1 MLRSAADEPPDPSP
15 SHLEDP
21 VSRNKANLAQRQA
34 DRRTW
39 ALLGL
44 IILVLLGFV
53 VTVQTLWVSIVRS
66 GFLGDNVPV
75 NGWMLVVGL
84 VGLTVLFCLYIVH
97 QQTKINR
104 FRSRLVT
111 EQMELEQS
119 RGRLAEL
126 TSLFQLG
133 NSLHMDLP
141 LDTILEITVRRVA
154 STLHCHDVALF
165 LFEADTKTLKC
176 RARFGLTPREP
187 EAEIRAGE
195 GAVGWSA
202 RHREAILMSAT
213 DRQARF
219 AEHFM
224 AHPDAGSALILPV
237 NFETRC
243 VAVLQAHRG
252 GKAEPFRLEHR
263 DIGQLFAD
271 NVAPVIER
279 ALVVQ
284 NLEERAT
291 NIKSGGKGEPQ
302 AEGVQQATLFQ
313 DSFLSSAEIELKA
326 PLTTILAYSEVLDQN
341 DKRMNTS
348 MRREF
353 TARLRGEA
361 QRLMSLVDDVLD
373 LARLETGRFL
383 LDLRV
388 ENVNKISR
396 EALDSVRA
404 LAATRQ
410 IDLEM
415 KLDEKIPDQHLDG
428 SKVRQA
434 ILHLLRNGIR
444 FSPAKGRV
452 MLTTWLGDDHIQL
465 EVRDSG
471 PRVEPEAAPMVFEM
485 ESQTEGLSKRVK
497 DGLGFGL
504 HLTKRFVELH
514 GGEVGVGESPSGSG
528 AAFWIRIPRGEGI
541 ESVIGSDRF

>member
-1 MLRSAADEPPDPSP
+1 M
-15 SHLEDP
+15 
-21 VSRNKANLAQRQA
+21 SRNNASLAQRQA

-75 NGWMLVVGL
+75 NGWMLLVGL
-84 VGLTVLFCLYIVH
+84 VGLTILFCLYILH
-97 QQTKINR
+97 QQTKINQ
-104 FRSRLVT
+104 FRSQLVT

-141 LDTILEITVRRVA
+141 LDTILEITVRRLA
-154 STLHCHDVALF
+154 STLHSHDVALF
-165 LFEADTKTLKC
+165 LFESETKTLKC
-176 RARFGLTPREP
+176 RARFGLTPKEP
-187 EAEIRAGE
+187 EPEVRAGE

-202 RHREAILMSAT
+202 RHREPILMGAT

-237 NFETRC
+237 NFENRC
-243 VAVLQAHRG
+243 VGVLRVHRAA
-252 GKAEPFRLEHR
+252 KAEPFKLEHR

-271 NVAPVIER
+271 NVAGVIDR
-279 ALVVQ
+279 ALVVRH
-284 NLEERAT
+284 LEQRAT
-291 NIKSGGKGEPQ
+291 DLKPSAKGEPAPQ
-302 AEGVQQATLFQ
+302 HVTPFQ
-313 DSFLSSAEIELKA
+313 DSFLSSAENELKA

-341 DKRMNTS
+341 DKRMTTS

-361 QRLMSLVDDVLD
+361 QRLMNLVDDVLD

-383 LDLRV
+383 LDLRKD
-388 ENVNKISR
+388 NVNAISR
-396 EALDSVRA
+396 AAAEAARP
-404 LAATRQ
+404 LATGKQ
-410 IDLEM
+410 IDLEL
-415 KLDEKIPDQHLDG
+415 KLDEKIPDQHVDAT
-428 SKVRQA
+428 KVRQA
-434 ILHLLRNGIR
+434 ILHLLHNGIR

-452 MLTTWLGDDHIQL
+452 TLATWLGDDHIRI

-471 PRVEPEAAPMVFEM
+471 PPVEPEAAPMVFDIETQG
-485 ESQTEGLSKRVK
+485 EALSKRVK

-514 GGEVGVGESPSGSG
+514 GGQVGVGASPSGTG
-528 AAFWIRIPRGEGI
+528 ATFWIRLPRGDGI
-541 ESVIGSDRF
+541 ESVIGRDPFLEQLWEKG

>member
-1 MLRSAADEPPDPSP
+1 V
-15 SHLEDP
+15 EDL
-21 VSRNKANLAQRQA
+21 VSRNKASLAQRQA

-53 VTVQTLWVSIVRS
+53 FTVQTLWVSIVRS

-97 QQTKINR
+97 QQSKINR
-104 FRSRLVT
+104 FRSRLVN

-154 STLHCHDVALF
+154 STLHSHDVALF
-165 LFEADTKTLKC
+165 LFESDTKTLQC

-187 EAEIRAGE
+187 EPEVRAGE

-237 NFETRC
+237 NFENRC
-243 VAVLQAHRG
+243 VAVLRVHRAA
-252 GKAEPFRLEHR
+252 KAEPFRLEHR

-271 NVAPVIER
+271 NVAGVIDR
-279 ALVVQ
+279 ALVVRH
-284 NLEERAT
+284 LEQRAT
-291 NIKSGGKGEPQ
+291 DLKPSTKGGAPTPQ
-302 AEGVQQATLFQ
+302 HVTPFQ
-313 DSFLSSAEIELKA
+313 DSFLTSAENELKA

-341 DKRMNTS
+341 DKRMTTS

-353 TARLRGEA
+353 TARVRGEA
-361 QRLMSLVDDVLD
+361 ERLMNLVDDVLD

-383 LDLRV
+383 LDLRKD
-388 ENVNKISR
+388 NVNAISR
-396 EALDSVRA
+396 AAAEVVRP
-404 LAATRQ
+404 LATGKQ
-410 IDLEM
+410 IDIDL
-415 KLDEKIPDQHLDG
+415 KLDEKIPDQHMDAT
-428 SKVRQA
+428 KMRQA
-434 ILHLLRNGIR
+434 ILHLLHNGIR
-444 FSPAKGRV
+444 FSPGKGRV
-452 MLTTWLGDDHIQL
+452 TLTTWLGDDHVRI

-471 PRVEPEAAPMVFEM
+471 PAVEPEAAPGVFDIEA
-485 ESQTEGLSKRVK
+485 QGEGLSKRVK

-514 GGEVGVGESPSGSG
+514 GGQVGVGAGPTGTG
-528 AAFWIRIPRGEGI
+528 AAFWIRLPREEGL
-541 ESVIGSDRF
+541 ESVIGRDPFMEQLWEKS

>member
-1 MLRSAADEPPDPSP
+1 MSRS
-15 SHLEDP
+15 
-21 VSRNKANLAQRQA
+21 KASLAQKQA
-34 DRRTW
+34 DHRTW

-44 IILVLLGFV
+44 VILVLLGFV
-53 VTVQTLWVSIVRS
+53 FTVQTLWVSIVRS
-66 GFLGDNVPV
+66 GFLGDNLPA
-75 NGWMLVVGL
+75 NGWMLLVGL

-97 QQTKINR
+97 QQTKINQ
-104 FRSRLVT
+104 FRARLLND
-111 EQMELEQS
+111 QMELEQS

-154 STLHCHDVALF
+154 STLHSHDVALF
-165 LFEADTKTLKC
+165 LFEPDRKALKC
-176 RARFGLTPREP
+176 RARFGLTPKEP
-187 EAEIRAGE
+187 ESEVRVGE
-195 GAVGWSA
+195 GAVGWAA
-202 RHREAILMSAT
+202 RHREPVMMGAT
-213 DRQARF
+213 DREARF

-237 NFETRC
+237 NFENRC
-243 VAVLQAHRG
+243 VAVLQVHRAA
-252 GKAEPFRLEHR
+252 KAETFRLEHR

-271 NVAPVIER
+271 NVAGVIDR
-279 ALVVQ
+279 ALVVRH
-284 NLEERAT
+284 LEQRAT
-291 NIKSGGKGEPQ
+291 DLKPSAKGGPEAQ
-302 AEGVQQATLFQ
+302 GVTPFQ
-313 DSFLSSAEIELKA
+313 DSFLSSAENELKA

-341 DKRMNTS
+341 DKRMTTS

-361 QRLMSLVDDVLD
+361 QRLMNLVDDVLD

-383 LDLRV
+383 LDLRKD
-388 ENVNKISR
+388 NVNAISR
-396 EALDSVRA
+396 AAVETVRTS
-404 LAATRQ
+404 AAGKQ

-415 KLDEKIPDQHLDG
+415 KLDEKIPDQHVDAA
-428 SKVRQA
+428 KVRQA
-434 ILHLLRNGIR
+434 ILHLLQNGIR

-452 MLTTWLGDDHIQL
+452 TLTTWLGDDHIRI

-471 PRVEPEAAPMVFEM
+471 PAVEPEVAPLVFDIEA
-485 ESQTEGLSKRVK
+485 QGTEVSKRMK

-514 GGEVGVGESPSGSG
+514 GGTVGVGASPSGTG
-528 AAFWIRIPRGEGI
+528 ATFWIRLPKGDGL
-541 ESVIGSDRF
+541 ESVIGRDPFLEQLWENP